1 MSRVEGFGDDRVD
14 WLSASFISS
23 PAATV
28 IVGPSGRIL
37 RANDA
42 FCSLL
47 GLSGEHIRGVQV
59 SSLVHPQ
66 DLPGG
71 PSALG
76 RPLPL
81 GRRELR
87 WMGSGQV
94 LVCLTQVWLVS
105 DPEGRPLY
113 RDEAGRAAYWVHQLE
128 DVTDRHRLRDQLRR
142 HQAEFD
148 SIAGLITDYAIFR
161 LDADGRIASWNRG
174 AERIKGYTED
184 EAVGRP
190 YRICFLPEDAAG
202 GVPEAILAQA
212 RRDGEASGEGW
223 RRRKDGE
230 AFWVNWTVVAL
241 DDEDGAPAGFV
252 KITRDLTEQRAAAAR
267 LGEYA
272 AELER
277 SNHALREASRLQDD
291 LLNVAHHEFR
301 TPLAAVVG
309 FADTLRT
316 SWQRM
321 SEEDRGLALDSIASS
336 ARRLD
341 GLVEN
346 LIVLSSLHSGRPFV
360 AEPVSVRA
368 AVMDAGAMAGVDLVG
383 VRIDVDEGLA
393 VAGDPA
399 RVRQM
404 LANLL
409 SNAAVY
415 GGGATGISA
424 RAAGGQAV
432 IEIADEGPGVP
443 EDFVPELFGRFTQ
456 ASRGLTRTAR
466 GAGLGLA
473 VVAELCA
480 LHGGDASYEPN
491 RPTGARFRVRLPT
504 SHEEIAQARPPG
516 RR

>member
-1 MSRVEGFGDDRVD
+1 MGRSDRMRSVEGFGDDVLD
-14 WLSASFISS
+14 WLSASLISS

-28 IVGPSGRIL
+28 IVGPAGRIL
-37 RANDA
+37 RVNDA
-42 FCSLL
+42 FRSLL
-47 GLSGEHIRGVQV
+47 GLSGAEVADVQV
-59 SSLVHPQ
+59 GTLVHPQ

-71 PSALG
+71 PTAVG
-76 RPLPL
+76 QPLPL

-87 WMGSGQV
+87 WIRADGRV
-94 LVCLTQVWLVS
+94 LVCLTQVWLIS

-113 RDEAGRAAYWVHQLE
+113 RDEAGRAAYWIHQLE
-128 DVTDRHRLRDQLRR
+128 DVSERYRLSDQLRR
-142 HQAEFD
+142 RQAEFD
-148 SIAGLITDYAIFR
+148 SIALRITDYAIFR
-161 LDADGRIASWNRG
+161 LDADGRIASWNPG
-174 AERIKGYTED
+174 AERIKGYTGE

-202 GVPEAILAQA
+202 GQPEAILAQA

-223 RRRKDGE
+223 RRRKDGQ
-230 AFWVNWTVVAL
+230 AFWVQWTVVAL
-241 DDEDGAPAGFV
+241 DDEDGSPAGFV

-316 SWQRM
+316 SWDRM
-321 SEEDRGLALDSIASS
+321 SEEERGLALDSIASS
-336 ARRLD
+336 GRSLD

-346 LIVLSSLHSGRPFV
+346 LIVLSSLHSARPFV

-368 AVMDAGAMAGVDLVG
+368 AVMDAGAMAGVELAGIG
-383 VRIDVDEGLA
+383 VDVDEGLA

-409 SNAAVY
+409 VNAAVY
-415 GGGATGISA
+415 GGGATEVSA
-424 RAAGGQAV
+424 RAVGAEAV
-432 IEIADEGPGVP
+432 IEVADLGPGVP

-473 VVAELCA
+473 VVAELCR
-480 LHGGDASYEPN
+480 LHGGEASHRPN
-491 RPTGARFRVRLPT
+491 RPTGARFQVRLPLVQ
-504 SHEEIAQARPPG
+504 E
-516 RR
+516 